1 MVRQG
6 VVSESFRLATI
17 LALTGGFMDAYS
29 YLMRGGVFA
38 NAETGNIVLM
48 GISLAQGE
56 WQRAFYYLIP
66 IVAFA
71 LGIYAT
77 EKVRIHVGERTML
90 HWREAVLWVEVFL
103 VFIAGFIPQEGNPAV
118 NSMIAFICAM
128 QIEAFKKIRGKAYS
142 STMCTGNLKS
152 GTELLC
158 SAEHKGNWK
167 KRREGLHYYWIDLVF
182 LGGAALGVLC
192 CSLFAERAIWFC
204 MASLLAASLF
214 IMYHKRESDM

>member
-1 MVRQG
+1 M
-6 VVSESFRLATI
+6 
-17 LALTGGFMDAYS
+17 
-29 YLMRGGVFA
+29 
-38 NAETGNIVLM
+38 
-48 GISLAQGE
+48 
-56 WQRAFYYLIP
+56 
-66 IVAFA
+66 
-71 LGIYAT
+71 
-77 EKVRIHVGERTML
+77 
-90 HWREAVLWVEVFL
+90 
-103 VFIAGFIPQEGNPAV
+103 FIAGFIPQEGNPAV

-204 MASLLAASLF
+204 MASLLAAILF

>member
-77 EKVRIHVGERTML
+77 EKARIHVGERVMI

-182 LGGAALGVLC
+182 LGGASLGVLC
-192 CSLFAERAIWFC
+192 CNLFAERAIWFC
-204 MASLLAASLF
+204 MASLLAAILF

>member
-77 EKVRIHVGERTML
+77 EKVRIHVGELTML
-90 HWREAVLWVEVFL
+90 H
-103 VFIAGFIPQEGNPAV
+103 
-118 NSMIAFICAM
+118 C
-128 QIEAFKKIRGKAYS
+128 
-142 STMCTGNLKS
+142 C
-152 GTELLC
+152 LLDTSRC
-158 SAEHKGNWK
+158 
-167 KRREGLHYYWIDLVF
+167 V
-182 LGGAALGVLC
+182 
-192 CSLFAERAIWFC
+192 
-204 MASLLAASLF
+204 
-214 IMYHKRESDM
+214 